1 MISVGVKELK
11 EKLSKYVNKVRH
23 GEKVIITDHGK
34 EVALIMPLTGE
45 YHKIKS
51 LIDSGKAI
59 WSGGKPEGV
68 KGIKI
73 KGKSLAETILE
84 ERR

>member
-11 EKLSKYVNKVRH
+11 EKLSKYVDKVKH
-23 GEKVIITDHGK
+23 GERVIITDRGN
-34 EVALIMPLTGE
+34 EVALITPLSEE

-51 LIDSGKAI
+51 LIDSGKAV

-73 KGKSLAETILE
+73 KGKPVAETVLE

>member
-11 EKLSKYVNKVRH
+11 EKLSKYVDKVRH
-23 GEKVIITDHGK
+23 GEKVIITDHGT
-34 EVALIMPLTGE
+34 EVALITPLSEE

-51 LIDSGKAI
+51 LTDSGKAI
-59 WSGGKPEGV
+59 WSGGKPGGAR
-68 KGIKI
+68 GIKI
-73 KGKSLAETILE
+73 KGKSLAETVLE